1 MSTFIPSKF
10 FKSLQAIHI
19 GVMLS
24 VIFISL
30 LLYINIKETL
40 QLNFDGDKTF
50 MFMAIIIGYGGK
62 FVGKMMFNR
71 LMSQLPF
78 KAGLALKSEKY
89 KVAHIVRLVLLEFPA
104 LMCLY
109 FGYVTNNSFYLIVV
123 GLLVFMMLTVFP
135 SRNRFSD
142 EVELNNDEKTQLFR

>member
-1 MSTFIPSKF
+1 MNAVNLSKF

-19 GVMLS
+19 GIMISIV
-24 VIFISL
+24 FISL
-30 LLYINIKETL
+30 LLFINIKESL
-40 QLNFDGDKTF
+40 HLNFEGDRTF

-78 KAGLALKSEKY
+78 KSGLSLKTEKY
-89 KVAHIVRLVLLEFPA
+89 KAAHIVRLILLKFPSF
-104 LMCLY
+104 MCLY
-109 FGYVTNNSFYLIVV
+109 FAFVTNNSFYFIVV

-135 SRNRFSD
+135 SRNRFSE
-142 EVELNNDEKTQLFR
+142 EVELNKDEKTQLFR